1 MIDSQT
7 PGSPGWWF
15 KRLAEKQV
23 ARLPELHRLHR
34 YAIGD
39 ADLPEGD
46 ARVRE
51 TFQTF
56 QRKARSNYVGLLCE
70 SLLERLRVTGF
81 RAGSDATS
89 GDDKDAWSMWQANNM
104 DADIALGFRAALYK
118 REAYLM
124 IGPPDGSAGRYPVI
138 SVEDPREVI
147 AEMDPLRK
155 RRPLAALK
163 MWNDTVTNQRR
174 ALLMLPDF
182 LYSFTAPISAAEEMR
197 PFDGF
202 ALDAWSP
209 AGKTKNSIGRVP
221 LVRLPNRMNIDGTC
235 MAEAEDVIDI
245 QDRINNQI
253 LDRLVISKMQAY
265 RQRWVTGAS
274 FEDEDGNPMEPFK
287 PGADLVW
294 AVEDETAKFGDFSQ
308 ADLTPILSAV
318 RDDVKDMAV
327 ISRTPGHYLLG
338 EFVNA
343 SGDAFTASET
353 GLVAKAKERMAHFGE
368 AIEEAIRIGYLYL
381 KDARA
386 DAFDSEVQWGDPQRR
401 ALAEMADAATKLSA
415 AGVPW
420 RTLMGVL
427 NFTPQEIDRMSAERA
442 ADALLASALAPPPA
456 PTQNA
461 PQSGTQPPE
470 KQPAEPQ

>member
-23 ARLPELHRLHR
+23 RRLPELHRLHR
-34 YAIGD
+34 YAVGD

-46 ARVRE
+46 NRVRE
-51 TFQTF
+51 TFQKF
-56 QRKARSNYVGLLCE
+56 QRKARSNYIGLLCE

-89 GDDKDAWSMWQANNM
+89 ADDKDAWAMWQANSM
-104 DADIALGFRAALYK
+104 DADIPLGFRAALYM
-118 REAYLM
+118 REAYLF
-124 IGPPDGSAGRYPVI
+124 IGPPNGSAGKYPVI
-138 SVEDPREVI
+138 TVEDPREMI

-155 RRPLAALK
+155 RRPLAVLK
-163 MWNDTVTNQRR
+163 MWNDTIVGQRR
-174 ALLMLPDF
+174 ALLMVGGDF
-182 LYSFTAPISAAEEMR
+182 HSYTAPLQNEASYAY
-197 PFDGF
+197 DGF
-202 ALDAWSP
+202 SLDSWTASGSAPNP
-209 AGKTKNSIGRVP
+209 AGRPPV
-221 LVRLPNRMNIDGTC
+221 VRLANRMDIDGTC
-235 MAEAEDVIDI
+235 LAEAEDVIDI

-318 RDDVKDMAV
+318 RDDVRDMAA
-327 ISRTPGHYLLG
+327 ISRTPAHYLLG
-338 EFVNA
+338 EFINA
-343 SGDAFTASET
+343 AGDAFDASET

-381 KDARA
+381 KDPRA

-427 NFTPQEIDRMSAERA
+427 NFTPQEIDRMAAERA
-442 ADALLASALAPPPA
+442 SDALLASALTPPPA
-456 PTQNA
+456 PTPNT
-461 PQSGTQPPE
+461 PQDDTAPPE
-470 KQPAEPQ
+470 EPPAEPQ